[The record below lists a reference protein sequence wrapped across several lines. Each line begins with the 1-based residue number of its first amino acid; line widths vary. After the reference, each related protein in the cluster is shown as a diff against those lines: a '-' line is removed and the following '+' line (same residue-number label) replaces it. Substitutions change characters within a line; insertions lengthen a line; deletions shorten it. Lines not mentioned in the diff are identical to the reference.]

1 MQYKIVSRV
10 IDKKKRESPP
20 GDPMAKKQTSKEV
33 QDKKLLDKVHAIMKR
48 FERKK
53 TRI

>member
-1 MQYKIVSRV
+1 MERKRLKRVVST
-10 IDKKKRESPP
+10 KKNAS
-20 GDPMAKKQTSKEV
+20 AKKQTSKEV

>member
-10 IDKKKRESPP
+10 IDKKKRVSALA
-20 GDPMAKKQTSKEV
+20 DPMAKKQTSKEV